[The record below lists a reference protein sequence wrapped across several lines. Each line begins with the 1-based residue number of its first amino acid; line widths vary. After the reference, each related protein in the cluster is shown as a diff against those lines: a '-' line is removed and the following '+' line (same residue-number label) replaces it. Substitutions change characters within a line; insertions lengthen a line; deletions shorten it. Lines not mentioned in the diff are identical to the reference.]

1 MTSAQRA
8 AGLAALLVAG
18 LLGAATATPALLAPA
33 AAAPAVAFGD
43 CPEGAVPAGLGVQC
57 AVVEVPMNH
66 ADPDGARIEL
76 TVSRVPAQ
84 GGKRGVIAANP
95 GGPGADAL
103 DYWARRIDSFPAA
116 MKQYDRIAVQPRGM
130 RWSTP
135 LDCAVEPT
143 GAEPAPPPGVKDIA
157 LRPRDEL
164 RATCEAAL
172 PGYLD
177 TITTESTARDLDA
190 VRAALGVDKLDYL
203 GTSYGTYLGAVYAT
217 LFPEHTG
224 RMVLDSNVNP
234 GWIWTEE
241 FAQQQVAGKQRLD
254 DLFAWIAE
262 HDAEYGLGGTPLQ
275 VYRNWVRLVADQ
287 GGGWYANL
295 TPPPASVT
303 DLPGALPEPLAEVA
317 RDGFNGS
324 VEQIGKVQNLTRTL
338 VAGGTSAQVPLL
350 GATTVATYTR
360 AFWPH
365 FARAMA
371 DANADP
377 RNTGKLLALE
387 GTSSSDPTGQVV
399 FTAITC
405 NENAIE
411 PRPELIAAAAVTIA
425 SGGSAMEARANL
437 VRAGMNCGS
446 WRPVAKP
453 IAVDGA
459 ALETP
464 PLLLQSRHDALTAY
478 EGGPALAR
486 AVHGTL
492 ITVEGGDHGTF
503 GRGNGVVDDAVV
515 RYLETGEVGIDRADQ
530 APLP

>member
-8 AGLAALLVAG
+8 AGWAALLVSG
-18 LLGAATATPALLAPA
+18 LLGAAVAAPSLVTPA
-33 AAAPAVAFGD
+33 AAAPGVAFGA
-43 CPEGAVPAGLGVQC
+43 CPEGAVPEGSGAQC

-66 ADPDGARIEL
+66 ADPDGARIEV
-76 TVSRVPAQ
+76 TVSRIPAE
-84 GGKRGVIAANP
+84 GNRRGVIAANP
-95 GGPGADAL
+95 GGPGSDAL
-103 DYWARRIDSFPAA
+103 DYWARRLDTFPDALRD
-116 MKQYDRIAVQPRGM
+116 YDRIAVQPRGM

-135 LDCAVEPT
+135 LDCAVAPGTPEPSPD
-143 GAEPAPPPGVKDIA
+143 GALQDVA
-157 LRPRDEL
+157 LRPRDDM
-164 RATCEAAL
+164 RASCEAAL

-190 VRAALGVDKLDYL
+190 VRAALGVERIDYL

-217 LFPEHTG
+217 LFPERVG

-234 GWIWTEE
+234 DWVWIEE
-241 FAQQQVAGKQRLD
+241 FAQQQIAGKQRLD

-262 HDAEYGLGGTPLQ
+262 HDGEYGLGSTPLQ

-295 TPPPASVT
+295 TPPPASVS
-303 DLPGALPEPLAEVA
+303 DLPGELPEPLAEIA

-324 VEQIGKVQNLTRTL
+324 VEQIGKVQNLSRAL
-338 VAGGTSAQVPLL
+338 VTGGMSAQVPLL

-371 DANADP
+371 AANINPGDI
-377 RNTGKLLALE
+377 GKLLALE
-387 GTSSSDPTGQVV
+387 GAGSSDPTGRVV
-399 FTAITC
+399 FTAVTC
-405 NENAIE
+405 NENAVE
-411 PRPELIAAAAVTIA
+411 PRAELLAAAVGTIV
-425 SGGSAMEARANL
+425 SGGSAMNARADM

-446 WRPVAKP
+446 WRPVADPVP
-453 IAVDGA
+453 IAADLA
-459 ALETP
+459 TP

-486 AVHGTL
+486 AVNGRL

-503 GRGNGVVDDAVV
+503 GRANPAVDDAVV
-515 RYLETGEVGIDRADQ
+515 HYLRTGEITIDRAEQ
-530 APLP
+530 APLPG